1 MEEDYAA
8 DETLTVLE
16 ECCMEE
22 EKMYIGILTDTL
34 RKEEQLLSE
43 VLELT
48 REQSEIA
55 DGSVFDETMLEDTM
69 SRKDDLILRLNE
81 LDEGFVSV
89 YERVR
94 RQVLESGTQYKE
106 ILRELQAL
114 VKQCTDLSVEI
125 KVQEERNR
133 NKFAAKFAEKHR
145 EYGTQRTAASVVTRY
160 NQTMRGGQMADSYF
174 FNKKK

>member
-1 MEEDYAA
+1 MAVEER
-8 DETLTVLE
+8 
-16 ECCMEE
+16 CMEE
-22 EKMYIGILTDTL
+22 ERAYIGILKDTL
-34 RKEEQLLSE
+34 QKETALLQE

-48 REQSEIA
+48 REQGVIA
-55 DGSVFDETMLEDTM
+55 DSSSFDETMLENTM
-69 SRKDDLILRLNE
+69 SRKDILIQKLNE

-133 NKFAAKFAEKHR
+133 SKFATSFAEKHR
-145 EYGTQRTAASVVTRY
+145 EYGSQRTAASVATRY

>member
-34 RKEEQLLSE
+34 RKEEQLLTE
-43 VLELT
+43 LLELT
-48 REQSEIA
+48 REQSRIA
-55 DGSVFDETMLEDTM
+55 DGSVFDEAMLEDTM
-69 SRKDDLILRLNE
+69 TRKDDLIGRLNE

-94 RQVLESGTQYKE
+94 RHVMEYRTEYE
-106 ILRELQAL
+106 DALRQLQEL

-133 NKFAAKFAEKHR
+133 SKFATSFAEKHR
-145 EYGTQRTAASVVTRY
+145 EYGSQRTAASVATRY

>member
-1 MEEDYAA
+1 MS
-8 DETLTVLE
+8 LE
-16 ECCMEE
+16 ERRMEE
-22 EKMYIGILTDTL
+22 ERAYIGILADTL
-34 RKEEQLLSE
+34 QKEKTLLSE

-48 REQSEIA
+48 REQSVIA
-55 DGSVFDETMLEDTM
+55 DSSAFDEAMLEDTM

-94 RQVLESGTQYKE
+94 RQVLGFGTQYE
-106 ILRELQAL
+106 EALRELQTL

-133 NKFAAKFAEKHR
+133 SKFARRFAEKHR
-145 EYGTQRTAASVVTRY
+145 EYGSQRTAVSVATRY
-160 NQTMRGGQMADSYF
+160 NQTMRGGQIADSYF

>member
-8 DETLTVLE
+8 DETLMVLE

-22 EKMYIGILTDTL
+22 EKAYIGILADTL
-34 RKEEQLLSE
+34 QKEEKLLSE
-43 VLELT
+43 LLELT
-48 REQSEIA
+48 REQSAIA
-55 DGSVFDETMLEDTM
+55 DSSVFDEMMLEDTM
-69 SRKDDLILRLNE
+69 SRKDDLIRRLNE
-81 LDEGFVSV
+81 MDEGFVYV
-89 YERVR
+89 YDRVR
-94 RQVLESGTQYKE
+94 RQVFEHRMEYKDA
-106 ILRELQAL
+106 LRQLQDL

-133 NKFAAKFAEKHR
+133 SKFAARFAEKHR
-145 EYGTQRTAASVVTRY
+145 EYGSQRTAASVATRY

>member
-8 DETLTVLE
+8 DETLMVLE

-22 EKMYIGILTDTL
+22 EKMYIRILTDTL
-34 RKEEQLLSE
+34 RKEEQLLTE
-43 VLELT
+43 LLELT

-55 DGSVFDETMLEDTM
+55 DSPVFDQMMLEDTM
-69 SRKDDLILRLNE
+69 TRKDDLIGRLNE

-94 RQVLESGTQYKE
+94 RQVLEHGTEYKDA
-106 ILRELQAL
+106 LRRLQEL

-133 NKFAAKFAEKHR
+133 SKFATRFAEKHR
-145 EYGTQRTAASVVTRY
+145 EYGSQRTAVSVATRY